1 MTTANRTSG
10 PRTGGRPGGG
20 RGGGGYRRGGR
31 PRYYARRK
39 VCAFC
44 VNHVTYI
51 DYKDVD
57 VLKRYLSDQAKIESR
72 RKTGVCSKHQRGL
85 ALAIKRARHLAM
97 MPVSRMHVGA
107 PRQGP
112 YR

>member
-1 MTTANRTSG
+1 MTTSDRGSG
-10 PRTGGRPGGG
+10 PRTGGRPPGGA
-20 RGGGGYRRGGR
+20 RGGFRRGGR
-31 PRYYARRK
+31 PRYYTRRK

-44 VNHVTYI
+44 VNHVDYI
-51 DYKDVD
+51 DYKDLN

-97 MPVSRMHVGA
+97 MPVSRMHMGP
-107 PRQGP
+107 PRQGS

>member
-1 MTTANRTSG
+1 MTTASRGSG
-10 PRTGGRPGGG
+10 PRTGARPPAGR
-20 RGGGGYRRGGR
+20 GGGYRRGGR

-44 VNHVTYI
+44 VNHVAYI

-57 VLKRYLSDQAKIESR
+57 VLRRYLSDQAKIESR
-72 RKTGVCSKHQRGL
+72 RKTGVCSRHQRGL

-97 MPVSRMHVGA
+97 MPVSRMHMGA

>member
-1 MTTANRTSG
+1 MTTQRGSSG
-10 PRTGGRPGGG
+10 PRGGGG
-20 RGGGGYRRGGR
+20 RGGGFRQGGR

-44 VNHVTYI
+44 VNHVSYI
-51 DYKDVD
+51 DYKGVD
-57 VLKRYLSDQAKIESR
+57 VLRRYLSDQAKIESR

-97 MPVSRMHVGA
+97 MPMSRTHLAGLRSA
-107 PRQGP
+107 P